1 MTKKRNKKNRLKMA
15 TMKQAE
21 VLHNKLYTCDIPNS
35 RQELGKRRHLS
46 DNNFSGNKCNS
57 DTSNMKSE
65 MKKDLFLG
73 SQKVNFKEL
82 QMDNIPF
89 QGLSNDKSKRK
100 NSLTMDLCNDNSK
113 SNIQRSS
120 ASQVRFNKS
129 HPCPLIKYYSQN
141 ILV

>member
-1 MTKKRNKKNRLKMA
+1 MG
-15 TMKQAE
+15 TMKQAA

-35 RQELGKRRHLS
+35 REDLGKKRHLS
-46 DNNFSGNKCNS
+46 DNIFLRDKCNS
-57 DTSNMKSE
+57 DTSNVKSE
-65 MKKDLFLG
+65 MKKDLFMG

-89 QGLSNDKSKRK
+89 QGLSIDKSKRK
-100 NSLTMDLCNDNSK
+100 NSLTMDLCNDNVK

-120 ASQVRFNKS
+120 ASQVRFETS
-129 HPCPLIKYYSQN
+129 HSCSLINNQI